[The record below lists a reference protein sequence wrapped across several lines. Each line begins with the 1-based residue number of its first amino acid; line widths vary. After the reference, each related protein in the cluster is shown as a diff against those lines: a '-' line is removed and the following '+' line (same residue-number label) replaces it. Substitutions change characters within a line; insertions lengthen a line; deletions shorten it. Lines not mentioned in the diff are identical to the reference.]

1 MARQA
6 GTLSRN
12 GEIGVSHPPV
22 QKMHDDNVTFEEYL
36 HYASITRA
44 DTQRGATHD
53 VAQVEG
59 QRYLQHQ
66 EPSEK
71 EKETGRS
78 GANTTSRTLSI
89 PDEEYI
95 QASRAGRTA
104 SWGAVFYLITTD
116 VLGPYSTG
124 GGFLLWKMF
133 LELDSDRYPLKNYGD
148 VAYRLVGQIARQTV
162 NIIQSVQLIFNVGI
176 IIVSNGQGLAQIS
189 KDGACFIILCFV
201 WALAG
206 MILGQIRTLARL
218 GWLANAA
225 VWMNVFVMIATMAIV
240 ANTDPNY
247 DAALANNFAEKGPV
261 VTTAGPPDGLAF
273 DGQVD
278 GLMQAVFSYG
288 GAMLFIEFLSEMKK
302 PWDFWKGMLFAQLFI
317 FVVYLFF
324 GLFVYSFQGQFTINP
339 AYQGISSYAW
349 QTVANSISLVSTLIA
364 ALLYGNIGIKVIY
377 NNVLQELF
385 KVPAL
390 GTRTGKLLWIAVVPV
405 YWGTAFVI
413 AAAIPQFSNLSSLI
427 GAACILQFS
436 YTFPPFFMLVLR
448 VKKDAMQAGD
458 GFDPQTR
465 TTTRLDS
472 GLTRWKRGFSKR
484 WAFNSWNLIF
494 CLGSAATA
502 VLGIYSAA
510 KGIKDSY
517 AAGAQPSFSCR
528 NPVGAH

>member
-1 MARQA
+1 
-6 GTLSRN
+6 
-12 GEIGVSHPPV
+12 
-22 QKMHDDNVTFEEYL
+22 
-36 HYASITRA
+36 
-44 DTQRGATHD
+44 
-53 VAQVEG
+53 
-59 QRYLQHQ
+59 
-66 EPSEK
+66 
-71 EKETGRS
+71 
-78 GANTTSRTLSI
+78 
-89 PDEEYI
+89 
-95 QASRAGRTA
+95 
-104 SWGAVFYLITTD
+104 
-116 VLGPYSTG
+116 
-124 GGFLLWKMF
+124 MF
-133 LELDSDRYPLKNYGD
+133 LELDSDRYPLKCYGD

-176 IIVSNGQGLAQIS
+176 IIVMNGQGLAQVS

-206 MILGQIRTLARL
+206 MIFGQIRTLARL

-240 ANTDPNY
+240 ANTAPNY

-261 VTTAGPPDGLAF
+261 VTTAGPPDGVAF
-273 DGQVD
+273 DGQIV
-278 GLMQAVFSYG
+278 GLMQAVYSYG

-324 GLFVYSFQGQFTINP
+324 GLFIYSYQGQFTINP

-349 QTVANSISLVSTLIA
+349 QTAANSIGLVSTLIA

-377 NNVLQELF
+377 NNVLLELF
-385 KVPAL
+385 KAPPL

-413 AAAIPQFSNLSSLI
+413 AAAIPQVSNLSGLI
-427 GAACILQFS
+427 AAACILQFS
-436 YTFPPFFMLVLR
+436 YTFPPFFMLVLQ

-502 VLGIYSAA
+502 VLGIYSAI
-510 KGIKDSY
+510 KGIKDAY
-517 AAGAQPSFSCR
+517 AAGAPPSFSCR
-528 NPVGAH
+528 NPIGAH